1 MTLRSASVF
10 ALDLNCPPASLALA
24 AEFCRRSAETTM
36 MFAPHDEMALVLAG
50 TCDPHNPPQHGQND
64 EKGGERFKY
73 ISVPCALAAPTVEFL
88 EPLAHITP
96 PPPPCG
102 RHEVDFLE
110 TLFVCDHVLR
120 ERTANKCYQRVVYL
134 ITDAHTDV
142 ARKDDMNTLLESFQ
156 QLGVS
161 LVVIGIDFTETSV
174 DTTDDEE
181 RDDKSLTDLPL
192 KAQNERVLHVMCSL
206 LGEESMVVSLEEALQ
221 EVQELRRRKITPR
234 ALVRVVLSIGDVRL
248 ATQMF
253 TKAQEE
259 RLPTMKRMTANGEE
273 VYMKIIFQDFSEDA
287 TPLRKEDLLKGY
299 HYGRSLVPCAGEDVG
314 AMKIKG
320 PRAMD
325 AVGFVPIQQVPAYV
339 LLGGVKVIMPLADD
353 MVGAKAFRSIVRA
366 IAAANRAMIVRFV
379 RTRDAD
385 PILGLC
391 VPSTNEQRDVLF
403 FSPLPYA
410 EDVRFFEFSDYKGM
424 WGTDSADDD
433 GEEARLLAA
442 IVEDMTV
449 DKLVL
454 RPRETFNPVIQQ
466 YYATL
471 RAKLR
476 LFCDGREG
484 VGGKESCG
492 AGELRREKHG
502 DKNTNGEVLLPLVG
516 AIEAT
521 SAAFGVPGNQLEPV
535 LSSVREK
542 LEACARSFVYVSN
555 RENCVADER
564 QSYRFHSPAA
574 SHDVVASDA
583 STRAPSTV
591 ATPCFISGASQITTV
606 DPVYSFKA
614 IVQAREGVKVR
625 LAMDELGDIV
635 FKLLRC
641 SLGDAQYAKC
651 TECVLVLR
659 QHCVKEG
666 EAAYFNDFLLKLM
679 LMARELDHD
688 LFWKNG
694 ILARGIAP
702 ITKRECP
709 NSTMDDE
716 EAAHRFLTQDRTLPA
731 PLLEDP
737 TDEGVLN
744 MIT

>member
-1 MTLRSASVF
+1 MTLRSALVF
-10 ALDLNCPPASLALA
+10 ALDLNCPSASLALA

-50 TCDPHNPPQHGQND
+50 TCDPHNPPQNGQ
-64 EKGGERFKY
+64 KGGERFKH

-96 PPPPCG
+96 TPPPCE

-142 ARKDDMNTLLESFQ
+142 ARKDEMNTLLESFQ
-156 QLGVS
+156 QHGVS

-174 DTTDDEE
+174 DATDDEE
-181 RDDKSLTDLPL
+181 RDDKSLTDLSL

-221 EVQELRRRKITPR
+221 EVQELRRRKITQR
-234 ALVRVVLSIGDVRL
+234 ALLRVVLSIGDVRL

-253 TKAQEE
+253 TKTQEE
-259 RLPTMKRMTANGEE
+259 RLPTMKRTTANGEE
-273 VYMKIIFQDFSEDA
+273 VYMKTIFQDLSEDA
-287 TPLRKEDLLKGY
+287 APLRKEDLLKGY
-299 HYGRSLVPCAGEDVG
+299 HYGRSLVPCAREDVG

-366 IAAANRAMIVRFV
+366 IAADNRAMIVRFV
-379 RTRDAD
+379 RTRDTD
-385 PILGLC
+385 PVLGLC
-391 VPSTNEQRDVLF
+391 VPSTNERRDVLF

-410 EDVRFFEFSDYKGM
+410 EDVRFLEFSDYKGM
-424 WGTDSADDD
+424 WGNSNDD
-433 GEEARLLAA
+433 GDDEEEARLLAA
-442 IVEDMTV
+442 IVEEMTV
-449 DKLVL
+449 GKSVL

-484 VGGKESCG
+484 VGGKGSCG
-492 AGELRREKHG
+492 ADELRGGKNGE
-502 DKNTNGEVLLPLVG
+502 KNTNGEVLLPLVG

-521 SAAFGVPGNQLEPV
+521 SAAFGVPGNQLESV

-555 RENCVADER
+555 RENCVAEER
-564 QSYRFHSPAA
+564 QSYRFYSPAA
-574 SHDVVASDA
+574 SHDVDASDT

-591 ATPCFISGASQITTV
+591 ATPCIISDASQITTV

-614 IVQAREGVKVR
+614 IVQAREGVNVR
-625 LAMDELGDIV
+625 LAMDKLGDIV

-651 TECVLVLR
+651 TGCVLVLR
-659 QHCVKEG
+659 QHCVREG

-679 LMARELDHD
+679 LMARELDHES
-688 LFWKNG
+688 FWKNG
-694 ILARGIAP
+694 IMARGIAP

-716 EAAHRFLTQDRTLPA
+716 EAAHRFLTQNRTLPA
-731 PLLEDP
+731 PLVEDP